1 MLTIVIPEN
10 DYYDP
15 QTNVIK
21 TNPACTATL
30 EHSLISISKWE
41 AKWRQPFLSTFS
53 KESFSMDMYRDY
65 IACMSVTPVAPEIF
79 VGLTPDNMN
88 AIKQYIDNPM
98 TATTFSQRGPQGPVS
113 RGAVT
118 AEVLYYRMFSNQ
130 IPIECQ
136 KWHLNRLL
144 TLLRVFDIK
153 NSPPQKMS
161 RKDTASRNSQLNAMR
176 RAQMHTR
183 G

>member
-1 MLTIVIPEN
+1 MLTIEIPEN
-10 DYYDP
+10 DYYDQ

-21 TNPACTATL
+21 INPACTVNL

-41 AKWRQPFLSTFS
+41 SRWRQPFLTTFS
-53 KESFSMDMYRDY
+53 KESFGMDMYRDY
-65 IACMSVTPVAPEIF
+65 IACMAINPTSPEVFI
-79 VGLTPDNMN
+79 GLTPDNMQ

-98 TATTFSQRGPQGPVS
+98 TATTFSQRSQQGPVS
-113 RGAVT
+113 REIIT
-118 AEVLYYRMFSNQ
+118 AEILYYRMFVNQ

-153 NSPPQKMS
+153 NSSSQKMS
-161 RKDTASRNSQLNAMR
+161 RKDTASRNAQLNAMR